1 MYLLGK
7 ILITAGSAVTIGF
20 GFWHFFV
27 PRIWNWYSYIDPG
40 ATELVIAVR
49 NINVFFSLCL
59 VLFGIINIIF
69 ISGNHSN
76 RFSIIVM
83 LSVTSVLWITR
94 AVLQL
99 VYPQGSFNPAVQYGM
114 LALFIVVTVCFLV
127 SLCIIIIQKSIA

>member
-94 AVLQL
+94 IVLQL
-99 VYPQGSFNPAVQYGM
+99 VYQQGSFNPAVQYGM
-114 LALFIVVTVCFLV
+114 LAMFIVVTICFLV
-127 SLCIIIIQKSIA
+127 SLCIIIFQKSIA

>member
-1 MYLLGK
+1 MYLIGK

-20 GFWHFFV
+20 GLWHFFV

-59 VLFGIINIIF
+59 VLFGIVNIIF

-94 AVLQL
+94 SVLQL
-99 VYPQGSFNPAVQYGM
+99 AYPQGSFNPAVQYGM
-114 LALFIVVTVCFLV
+114 VATFIVVTLCFLV
-127 SLCIIIIQKSIA
+127 SLCIIIFRKSIA